1 MREKKI
7 FLEIMNENFPH
18 LSKVIYLLGFNL
30 RGSMNKKKKKKD
42 KLRESHLIHII
53 IKLLKI
59 KIKNKNN
66 LKVAREKQDIL

>member
-30 RGSMNKKKKKKD
+30 RGSMNKKKKKKKD
-42 KLRESHLIHII
+42 KLKEIY
-53 IKLLKI
+53 
-59 KIKNKNN
+59 
-66 LKVAREKQDIL
+66 

>member
-30 RGSMNKKKKKKD
+30 RGSMNKKKKKD